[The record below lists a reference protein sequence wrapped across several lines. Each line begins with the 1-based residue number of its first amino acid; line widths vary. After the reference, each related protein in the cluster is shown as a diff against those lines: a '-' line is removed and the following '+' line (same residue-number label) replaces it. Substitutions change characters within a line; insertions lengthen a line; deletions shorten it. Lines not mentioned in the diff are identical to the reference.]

1 VPHFRFS
8 RLSIVTLTLLMLAV
22 HPAGVLASDP
32 DPNRD
37 DDTAAST
44 EIAYISQATGVYQ
57 LMLFD
62 LETGQAR
69 QLYATGISQYAPEWS
84 PDGTMLAFSTA
95 WEGDDAIVVL
105 DLASG
110 QVTPITTMPGTEWAA
125 SWSPDGT
132 LLAYHGFDSG
142 DSEIYIYDLAT
153 ATATVITEN
162 DADNYTPA
170 WSPDGR
176 EIVYFS
182 NTNND
187 TMDGDL
193 FIYTIETGQTR
204 QLNPVA
210 NGRYGLNPAWS
221 PDGKQIAFPYEDGTT
236 DRHAIAA
243 LPPEGGAPI
252 VLFDQLGQ
260 DSNPAWSPDGGQIA
274 FVGNPSGNSDIF
286 IVNVDGS
293 NLRQITTDTA
303 EDIAPA
309 WRPIGE

>member
-1 VPHFRFS
+1 V
-8 RLSIVTLTLLMLAV
+8 SILAFALLVLTLALYPGGL
-22 HPAGVLASDP
+22 LASVH
-32 DPNRD
+32 DPNRVN
-37 DDTAAST
+37 DTAAST

-62 LETGQAR
+62 LETGQAQR
-69 QLYATGISQYAPEWS
+69 LYSTGTSQYAPEWS
-84 PDGTMLAFSTA
+84 PDGSLLAFSTS
-95 WEGDDAIVVL
+95 WEGDDAIMVL
-105 DLASG
+105 NLASG

-132 LLAYHGFDSG
+132 MLAYHGFGSG
-142 DSEIYIYDLAT
+142 NSDIYIYDLAT
-153 ATATVITEN
+153 ATATPITDN
-162 DADNYTPA
+162 DVADYTPA

-182 NTNND
+182 NTYDD

-193 FIYTIETGQTR
+193 FIYNVETGQTR
-204 QLNPVA
+204 QLNTEP

-221 PDGKQIAFPYEDGTT
+221 PDGEQIAFPYEDGTT
-236 DRHAIAA
+236 DLHAIAV
-243 LPPEGGAPI
+243 LPPEGGTPT
-252 VLFDQLGQ
+252 VLFDQPGQ

-293 NLRQITTDTA
+293 DLRQITTDTA